1 MAENNSPKQ
10 LLQLAK
16 AWTENNPG
24 AWEYIERRAL
34 EEMGANRRISISRLV
49 EEARALNWTPRDGG
63 AFKINNSYQAAFS
76 RFLTEKYP
84 RMGGYIERRRSR
96 FDSVMPDGN

>member
-1 MAENNSPKQ
+1 MA
-10 LLQLAK
+10 
-16 AWTENNPG
+16 ENNPG

-34 EEMGANRRISISRLV
+34 EEMDANRRISISRLV
-49 EEARALNWTPRDGG
+49 EEVRALSWTPRDGG

-84 RMGGYIERRRSR
+84 RMRNYIERRRSR